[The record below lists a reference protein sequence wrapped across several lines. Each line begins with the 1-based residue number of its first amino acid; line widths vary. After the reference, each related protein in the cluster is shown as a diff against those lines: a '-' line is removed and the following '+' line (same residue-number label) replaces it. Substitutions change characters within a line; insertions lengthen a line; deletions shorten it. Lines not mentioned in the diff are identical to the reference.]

1 MNASINTAQV
11 LAAEGTAATPGFDP
25 LLLIMIAVLIIFMI
39 LTFRRGKKLRDEQ
52 SKARGG
58 AIVGA
63 QVVTAGGMVGTVV
76 SRDEEAQRVTLEFSS
91 GDRVDFLI
99 GAIQQVVEPAATTT
113 ED

>member
-1 MNASINTAQV
+1 MNALLPYAQV
-11 LAAEGTAATPGFDP
+11 SASGGTGSAPGFDP
-25 LLLIMIAVLIIFMI
+25 LLLIMIAILVIFMV

-58 AIVGA
+58 AVVGA

-99 GAIQQVVEPAATTT
+99 GAIQQVVEPAATT

>member
-1 MNASINTAQV
+1 MNASLYYAQ
-11 LAAEGTAATPGFDP
+11 LSAAEGGGDRPALDP
-25 LLLIMIAVLIIFMI
+25 FLLIMIAILAVFMF
-39 LTFRRGKKLRDEQ
+39 LTFRRGKKMRDEQ
-52 SKARGG
+52 NKARGG
-58 AIVGA
+58 AVVGA

-99 GAIQQVVEPAATTT
+99 GAIQQVVEPAATT

>member
-1 MNASINTAQV
+1 MNALLPYAQV
-11 LAAEGTAATPGFDP
+11 SASEGTGSAPGFDP
-25 LLLIMIAVLIIFMI
+25 LLLIMIAILVIFMV

-58 AIVGA
+58 AVVGA

-99 GAIQQVVEPAATTT
+99 GAIQQVVEPAATT

>member
-1 MNASINTAQV
+1 MNASLYHAQL
-11 LAAEGTAATPGFDP
+11 LATEGGGTGPALDP
-25 LLLIMIAVLIIFMI
+25 FLLIMIAILVIFMV
-39 LTFRRGKKLRDEQ
+39 LTFRRGKKMRDEQ
-52 SKARGG
+52 TKARGG
-58 AIVGA
+58 AVVGA

-99 GAIQQVVEPAATTT
+99 GAIQQVVEPAATT